1 MSSATIE
8 NILAQVNQ
16 LPPSERRKLIA
27 ALTSSEK
34 ARTEGPWSRVIST
47 NGPYNDRTLEY
58 EWLAKHRREYI
69 GQWIALKGDQ
79 LIAHGPV
86 AKEVFARA
94 DECGV
99 DDAMFLF
106 VEDPDIPFVNV

>member
-1 MSSATIE
+1 MSSVNLE
-8 NILAQVNQ
+8 SILAQVNQ
-16 LPPSERRKLIA
+16 LPPSERRKLIT
-27 ALTSSEK
+27 ALTRSEE
-34 ARTEGPWSRVIST
+34 AWPEGPWSRIIST
-47 NGPYNDRTLEY
+47 NGPYNDRALEY

-69 GQWIALKGDQ
+69 GQWIALKDDQ

-106 VEDPDIPFVNV
+106 VEDPNIPFVNV